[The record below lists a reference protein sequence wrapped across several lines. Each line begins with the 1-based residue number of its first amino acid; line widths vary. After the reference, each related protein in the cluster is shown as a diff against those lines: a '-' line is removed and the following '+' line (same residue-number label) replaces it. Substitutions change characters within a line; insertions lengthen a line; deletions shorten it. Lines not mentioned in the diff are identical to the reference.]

1 MSKKPPQ
8 HITYGDLVSID
19 TYDGHLYFVESF
31 VVEHHYQPGEQFTEV
46 WFDLTDSH
54 TGEYM
59 MAEKE
64 DITRICNAAQADD
77 YLMYNAGPPPVTERL
92 NMFDQI
98 FGEVPK
104 MKAKE
109 PRKPTAKEI
118 SGIEAEKRK
127 QARKERAV
135 KIDALLDDYNDA
147 KAMVEMFGDEEYRAK
162 VEYLTV
168 KLAEVTAE

>member
-1 MSKKPPQ
+1 
-8 HITYGDLVSID
+8 
-19 TYDGHLYFVESF
+19 
-31 VVEHHYQPGEQFTEV
+31 
-46 WFDLTDSH
+46 
-54 TGEYM
+54 
-59 MAEKE
+59 
-64 DITRICNAAQADD
+64 
-77 YLMYNAGPPPVTERL
+77 
-92 NMFDQI
+92 
-98 FGEVPK
+98 